1 MNEFRDIVDCTPWT
15 GNVLKM
21 FKGALDKQL
30 FAPAAEPLNELA

>member
-1 MNEFRDIVDCTPWT
+1 MYNFRDIVDCTPWT

-21 FKGALDKQL
+21 FNGALDKKQ